1 MSNCTMYTVLALTR
15 ARREARQRRT
25 NNRADRMVFVFV
37 EKGV

>member
-1 MSNCTMYTVLALTR
+1 MSNCMHTVLALAR

-25 NNRADRMVFVFV
+25 NNNGAARMVFVFV